1 MQHKLLHIK
10 SASELSQ
17 FLNLMFYQMEE
28 IINNPFYKRL
38 VIKKKRNRK
47 RELFA
52 PANIIKRVQKRFNRS
67 LQDYYAEIKPEG
79 IHGFTINTGNKG
91 EYCNIVENAKPHIGK
106 KHILNIDLKDFF
118 HSISAYRVK
127 QLFLSPLFGYNEHIA
142 TAITLLTTYRGK
154 LPTGAPTSPVIS
166 NFVCFQ
172 LDVDL
177 KTYCKMYG
185 DLTYTRYAD
194 DLTFS
199 SDLLISSQVVSEII
213 DVIEKNNFQIN
224 KRKLRL
230 RSFSQKQTVTGLIVN
245 KKVNVERKFLKKTRA
260 MLYDVTTNGIDAATR
275 KHFNLKGIPDDKH
288 RQFFISRLEGYINFI
303 GQVRGENDFLYL
315 RFKEKHD
322 DKSLYLQK

>member
-1 MQHKLLHIK
+1 MPYKLLHIK
-10 SASELSQ
+10 SASDLSQ
-17 FLNLMFYQMEE
+17 FLNIMFYQLEE
-28 IINNPFYKRL
+28 IINNPFYKHL
-38 VIKKKRNRK
+38 VIKKKRNGK

-52 PANIIKRVQKRFNRS
+52 PAKALKRVQKRLNCS
-67 LQDYYAEIKPEG
+67 LQHYYAEIKPEG
-79 IHGFTINTGNKG
+79 IHGFTINAEKKDD
-91 EYCNIVENAKPHIGK
+91 YCNIVENAKPHVGK
-106 KHILNIDLKDFF
+106 KHILNIDLKGFF
-118 HSISAYRVK
+118 SNISAHQVK
-127 QLFLSPLFGYNEHIA
+127 QLFVSPFFGYNEHIA
-142 TAITLLTTYRGK
+142 TALTLLTTYRGK

-199 SDLLISSQVVSEII
+199 SDLPISDQVISGII
-213 DVIEKNNFQIN
+213 AIIEKNDFQIN
-224 KRKLRL
+224 EKKTRL
-230 RSFSQKQTVTGLIVN
+230 RSFSKKQTVTGLVVN
-245 KKVNVERKFLKKTRA
+245 EKVNVERNFLKKTRA

-303 GQVRGENDFLYL
+303 GQVRGKNDFLYL
-315 RFKEKHD
+315 RFKEKFD